1 MAAGIIRADRKGKN
15 MYAKIQITGTI
26 EVKTGMHIGGSSAYA
41 AIGAVDSTVIK
52 DVRTGLPMIPGSSL
66 KGKMRTLLARQYNET
81 VAAKP
86 DEDAECLLRLFG
98 CANANKGEKV
108 KKSRV
113 LFSDMFLKN
122 EEELR
127 KLGLQTLTEV
137 KFENTINRATAV
149 ANPRQIERAIRGSL
163 FGLDLLY
170 EVENEDEI
178 LEDFKILAEGFR
190 LLQYDYLGGN
200 GSRGYGKILFH
211 DMTLDAVIG
220 DVDNKILD
228 ACSNVLREAVG
239 C

>member
-1 MAAGIIRADRKGKN
+1 

-26 EVKTGMHIGGSSAYA
+26 EVKTGMHIGGSFAYA

-81 VAAKP
+81 MAAKP
-86 DEDAECLLRLFG
+86 DEDAVCLRRLFG
-98 CANANKGEKV
+98 CAKADGDGKV
-108 KKSRV
+108 KRSRV
-113 LFSDMFLKN
+113 LFSDMFLAN
-122 EEELR
+122 ESELR
-127 KLGLQTLTEV
+127 ALGLQTLTEV

-149 ANPRQIERAIRGSL
+149 ANPRQIERAIRGSI

-170 EVENEDEI
+170 EVENKDEI

-211 DMTLDAVIG
+211 DITSDIVVG
-220 DVDNKILD
+220 DVDDEILNACNDVLKD
-228 ACSNVLREAVG
+228 AVKC
-239 C
+239 